1 MGAEDEYMPRDDLQY
16 VEGDGYD
23 GDEAYL
29 DAEGNI
35 NHQEYDY
42 NNMPQGVE
50 TGAQMVANVQPA
62 RDLSPEERNPRRYAG
77 MPSCWTRRIQ
87 PAGKMTHKSE
97 GVSSVIGTGVA

>member
-35 NHQEYDY
+35 NH
-42 NNMPQGVE
+42 
-50 TGAQMVANVQPA
+50 
-62 RDLSPEERNPRRYAG
+62 
-77 MPSCWTRRIQ
+77 
-87 PAGKMTHKSE
+87 
-97 GVSSVIGTGVA
+97 